1 MRIVI
6 VEDEPKSRE
15 GLVNVIQR
23 FTKYE
28 IAGIGENGEE
38 GFELVKKNHPDLVIS
53 DIKMPVLDGLG
64 MLQKIKD
71 EQIEIQAI
79 LLTGYSEFEYARRA
93 LQLQVV
99 EYALKPLDI
108 DQFLTVLKKADGKIQ
123 KKKSEMLS
131 PDQLL
136 FSYINSKKEEK
147 ERLRSTIE
155 EKLGINENVLTTIF
169 LIHPENAVTEIYDEI
184 QKRIH
189 HILDALCMENYYL
202 LTRRGESG
210 GIYIFLVD
218 TERNRNLKNI
228 FASRVL
234 AKIQEISFSVCTM
247 VKMYGLDQIDQAIEQ
262 LNKLLP
268 YTFSEAEGAIVDWES
283 SQMIQYEVLE
293 YPSALE
299 NELIQQIRN
308 GKREKIIEKA
318 ELFCTQVIESNASPE
333 CIKDY
338 TVRLIAGILRVVSE
352 RKIGLN
358 REEEMQYILGNIGKS
373 ISRKEVRKQFE
384 MIVKN
389 VAVVEGDMANDLTD
403 NGIVL
408 NAISYIREN
417 YGEQIGLGDVAY
429 FCNVR
434 SEYLSRRFKEE
445 TGIKFVDFLTNF
457 RISMA
462 KRFLLSGKYKVSEV
476 SEKVGFS
483 DQKYFQKVF
492 KKICGVTPSE
502 YKKEN
507 CR

>member
-93 LQLQVV
+93 LQLQVI

-218 TERNRNLKNI
+218 TERNRNLKII

-247 VKMYGLDQIDQAIEQ
+247 VKMYGLDPID
-262 LNKLLP
+262 
-268 YTFSEAEGAIVDWES
+268 
-283 SQMIQYEVLE
+283 
-293 YPSALE
+293 
-299 NELIQQIRN
+299 
-308 GKREKIIEKA
+308 
-318 ELFCTQVIESNASPE
+318 
-333 CIKDY
+333 
-338 TVRLIAGILRVVSE
+338 
-352 RKIGLN
+352 
-358 REEEMQYILGNIGKS
+358 
-373 ISRKEVRKQFE
+373 
-384 MIVKN
+384 
-389 VAVVEGDMANDLTD
+389 
-403 NGIVL
+403 
-408 NAISYIREN
+408 
-417 YGEQIGLGDVAY
+417 
-429 FCNVR
+429 
-434 SEYLSRRFKEE
+434 RR
-445 TGIKFVDFLTNF
+445 
-457 RISMA
+457 
-462 KRFLLSGKYKVSEV
+462 
-476 SEKVGFS
+476 
-483 DQKYFQKVF
+483 
-492 KKICGVTPSE
+492 
-502 YKKEN
+502 
-507 CR
+507 